1 MAATS
6 KHWGDIKLW
15 IDKVIDSC
23 ETTAQTESVR
33 RLIKN
38 FQDTYGDKCSSSVFM
53 LLRGHNDS
61 RFYYLLEKE
70 RPNLNIKVN

>member
-6 KHWGDIKLW
+6 KHWGDVKIW

-23 ETTAQTESVR
+23 KTTEQTESTR
-33 RLIKN
+33 HLIKN
-38 FQDTYGDKCSSSVFM
+38 FQSTYKGKCPNKVYM

-61 RFYYLLEKE
+61 MFYYLLEKE
-70 RPNLNIKVN
+70 RPNLNVKVS